1 MVDGTKSSN
10 SLSAQKTNNRSM
22 SDLRKSAVST
32 SKKLLTKD
40 KDKYLKDGK

>member
-1 MVDGTKSSN
+1 
-10 SLSAQKTNNRSM
+10 M

-40 KDKYLKDGK
+40 KDKYLKDPKDGK